1 MLVITRREGEQI
13 TIGDRDVVITI
24 VRVRGKRVRVG
35 ITAAKEIRVTRHKAV
50 PATAISPG

>member
-24 VRVRGKRVRVG
+24 VRVHGKRVRVG
-35 ITAAKEIRVTRHKAV
+35 ITAPKEIRVARHKAV